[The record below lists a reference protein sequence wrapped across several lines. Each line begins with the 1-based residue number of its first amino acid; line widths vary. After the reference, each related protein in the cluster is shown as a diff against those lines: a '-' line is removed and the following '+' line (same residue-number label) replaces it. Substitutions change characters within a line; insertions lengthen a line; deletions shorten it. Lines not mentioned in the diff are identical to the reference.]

1 MRGGEYMAA
10 DGIRAEFGPSGSSA
24 GVDQTAPPMP
34 LRSVDQTAPPM
45 PINSISVHLDCA
57 KGHTH
62 RVYEPVQLVADKV
75 TALARTTWGA
85 VTGNVYVRVR
95 IQLGV
100 EAPRKAKFLVPWD
113 DASRVDDWIRET
125 CADLPALPPLP
136 HAAPGPATRPGT
148 RLCRHCPLAW
158 AHRGLCETAVLG
170 KRKRHDVAR
179 FGHFASVVDLDA
191 ADPEEEVVLPLP
203 GGGEYRVVPRRDP
216 AQATPA
222 PAQATPGPP
231 QVAPAPAPGPAQAA
245 PGPPRDRPEAA
256 PRPVQFTSALS
267 RTEMAVLDSM
277 TFLSQLQADKFE
289 HDVVAAKEAASK
301 AVAGAMRAFAAVLH
315 DAAGA

>member
-1 MRGGEYMAA
+1 M
-10 DGIRAEFGPSGSSA
+10 
-24 GVDQTAPPMP
+24 
-34 LRSVDQTAPPM
+34 
-45 PINSISVHLDCA
+45 
-57 KGHTH
+57 
-62 RVYEPVQLVADKV
+62 YEPVQLVADEV
-75 TALARTTWGA
+75 TALARAEWGA
-85 VTGNVYVRVR
+85 VTGNVYVSVR

-136 HAAPGPATRPGT
+136 HAAPRTATRPGT
-148 RLCRHCPLAW
+148 RLCRDCPLAW
-158 AHRGLCETAVLG
+158 AHRGLCETAELG

-191 ADPEEEVVLPLP
+191 ADSAEDVVLPLP
-203 GGGEYRVVPRRDP
+203 GGGEFRVVPRREPETTPVPAQATLAPVQATPVPAQATLAPAQATLAP

-222 PAQATPGPP
+222 PAQATPAPAQATPASAQATPVPAQATPGPP
-231 QVAPAPAPGPAQAA
+231 RATPAPAQAAPAPAPGPPQAA
-245 PGPPRDRPEAA
+245 PETA

-277 TFLSQLQADKFE
+277 TLLSQLQADGFE
-289 HDVVAAKEAASK
+289 HDVAAAKEAAGK